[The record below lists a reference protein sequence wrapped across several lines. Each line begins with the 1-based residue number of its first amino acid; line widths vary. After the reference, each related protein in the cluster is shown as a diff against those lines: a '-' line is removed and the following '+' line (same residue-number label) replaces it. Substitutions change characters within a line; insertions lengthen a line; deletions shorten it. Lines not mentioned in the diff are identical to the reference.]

1 MVRAWFSISVLLV
14 LTLSVA
20 AQSPNGR
27 NVRMVAFGAN
37 GSELGL
43 YRLFG
48 PGGQWV
54 ETGVDHGQINFRFR
68 ETGRDDWSVYLHDAS
83 RGVNIQLDLHTKKVM
98 YSDGANPTRR
108 ELYSILNADARMN
121 GWLVGRVTFAGTPGG
136 SFTQTGKQWIER
148 ANGSPKPRFR
158 FRETGR
164 DDWSVYLRDDSRNV
178 DIQLDLH
185 TGNIYYTDPQ
195 TPRSVLYRIEKSS

>member
-27 NVRMVAFGAN
+27 NVKMVAFGAN

-43 YRLFG
+43 YRLAG
-48 PGGQWV
+48 PGGQWA
-54 ETGVDHGQINFRFR
+54 ETGADHGQIRFRFR
-68 ETGRDDWSVYLHDAS
+68 ETGRDDWSVYLNDAS
-83 RGVNIQLDLHTKKVM
+83 RGVNIQLDLHTKKVKF
-98 YSDGANPTRR
+98 SDRENPTQR

-121 GWLVGRVTFAGTPGG
+121 GWLVARVTFAGTPGG
-136 SFTQTGKQWIER
+136 SFTQAGNEWIER
-148 ANGSPKPRFR
+148 ANGSPKARFR

-185 TGNIYYTDPQ
+185 TGNIYFTDPE